1 MIAQVNLEM
10 ELDHFDNPFI
20 SISFLNVGIMIGV
33 DTKSEKYK
41 KAHREAQTC
50 LSILNKII
58 RDNEKGDKK

>member
-1 MIAQVNLEM
+1 MDLEI

-20 SISFLNVGIMIGV
+20 GISFLNVGIMIGIDV
-33 DTKSEKYK
+33 KSEKYK

-58 RDNEKGDKK
+58 RENKNN